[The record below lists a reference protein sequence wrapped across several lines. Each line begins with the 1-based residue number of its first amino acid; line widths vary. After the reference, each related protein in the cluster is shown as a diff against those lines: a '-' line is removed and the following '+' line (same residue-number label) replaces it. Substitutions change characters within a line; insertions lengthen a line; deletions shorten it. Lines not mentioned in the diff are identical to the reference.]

1 MQLELN
7 DFLQEIYA
15 WKNLTKSKDEEI
27 EDLKKQLSFAQKQ
40 NEILELSNTSLL
52 DQVGVLNSA
61 LSSLQNSFKKIEV
74 FEGIL

>member
-1 MQLELN
+1 MLGKMYIS
-7 DFLQEIYA
+7 FY
-15 WKNLTKSKDEEI
+15 LTKSKDEEI